1 MGTGQSRVD
10 AELVAL
16 VREVARLCRRPYRSL
31 ARLRR
36 AHALLRLHAADQGT
50 PEIWADL
57 VLLEFLG
64 RGE

>member
-1 MGTGQSRVD
+1 
-10 AELVAL
+10 VAL